1 MALFPTNAAR
11 VQTFAVALYGVQV
24 GTTTMSQVTADIA
37 AAGGLNNALNNYYAA
52 SFGTATTASVATSIV
67 ANVGL
72 GTDAN
77 AIAFVTAQLNAAAP
91 AARGAAVIAMLDNF
105 LNTTTGTY
113 AAAATTFNTKVT
125 TAISYTGA
133 SDVVAGSTVAV
144 SGQNFQL
151 TTGTDNVTGTSAADT
166 FFGTVD
172 FAGGTNSSAASTLN
186 AGDNIDGGAGVNTLN
201 LTLQNANG
209 ASIGAGAAA
218 VAQVV
223 TVTPP
228 AGTTAHWINFNYGG
242 VTGSYMATGTAAT
255 TTAALANALNVAA
268 GSVIAVAGAT
278 TVVITAPVA
287 GVPLPALGFQAGLS
301 AVSADL
307 PSVALTTANVSG
319 SNGVDLANTKNVQI
333 YNINNNSGSAL
344 TMSAAQVPNITDFNA
359 DRNISALTV
368 TNLPKGANIGVNGDG
383 VTTEGAFTASYVS
396 SATTAGTLNVTNGA
410 NSGLVTWTVPS
421 VLTSVTVN
429 STGGAQAASG
439 GQTNT
444 ITGLTLPNSVTT
456 LNINAATTFKTG
468 PITDTGLTTVNV
480 SGAATTVTL
489 NATNATTN
497 ATVTTIDGSG
507 LTAGG
512 LSVVL
517 NTAVTSVKG
526 GAGADTITTGATTA
540 AGAVIDAGAGAAD
553 ILDLAA
559 TNDVTTA
566 AKAAQYQNFE
576 ILRNTTT
583 GSVEASLVS
592 GITSVQAN
600 ASGAGFTKLSAG
612 QAANVLVR
620 VAGGTDASP
629 TFALTDSSGSSDVL
643 GLTLNNSTTNTGAVT
658 AESVTGATINGFETL
673 NVTSTSGSSTSHS
686 ALTFTSARELTKL
699 NVLGAAPLDVTTT
712 NLPNATTID
721 ASGNTFSPAAGTFAL
736 TIVGD
741 LIKSSTVTGTAQA
754 DSITT
759 TAAITGSTGDFVV
772 YNAGAGNDTIS
783 TTLAA
788 INNTS
793 AANGSVKVDGGAGT
807 DTLVLT
813 DVAGITA
820 VDNNFQFVTG
830 IEVISDT
837 VANQAVSITSGGFFD
852 SNFKVNG
859 VTITA
864 GDATNAQGNTI
875 NLGTFTG
882 NATVSLTATA
892 ATTGVQ
898 AITTG
903 SGNDVVTLLA
913 AGTTS
918 AAHTISTG
926 AGNDTLNVT
935 IAGATVT
942 TGTVTINAGA
952 GQDTI
957 NVTGNS
963 TANADLASNV
973 VITVNDGQSAVTA
986 PDTVTGW
993 VLDTA
998 TQVASSL
1005 SFDGTEAVQANVS
1018 STASSIAG
1026 INYSVTSGLVAF
1038 SGNAAN
1044 SLTWTQKATI
1054 VQSAITTADAVVVFT
1069 DGSDS
1074 YVFHNGPTSDAND
1087 TLVKLVGVTALG
1099 AETAATVIGYVL
1111 I

>member
-1 MALFPTNAAR
+1 MAFFPTNAAQ
-11 VQTFAVALYGVQV
+11 VQTFATALYGVQV
-24 GTTTMSQVTADIA
+24 GSTTMTQVTSDIQ
-37 AAGGLNNALNNYYAA
+37 AAGGLNNALNAYYTA
-52 SFGTATTASVATSIV
+52 SFGTATTASVAQAIAT
-67 ANVGL
+67 NVGL
-72 GTDAN
+72 GTDTN
-77 AIAFVTAQLNAAAP
+77 AVAFITAQLNAAAP

-113 AAAATTFNTKVT
+113 AAAAATFNTTVA
-125 TAISYTGA
+125 TAVAYTGA
-133 SDVVAGSTVAV
+133 ANVAAGSTVAV
-144 SGQNFQL
+144 SGQNVQL
-151 TTGTDNVTGTSAADT
+151 TTGTDNVTGTAAADT

-186 AGDNIDGGAGVNTLN
+186 AGDTIDGGAGVNTLN

-209 ASIGAGAAA
+209 ASIGAGTAA

-242 VTGSYMATGTAAT
+242 VTGSYMATGTAST
-255 TTAALANALNVAA
+255 TTTALANALNVAA
-268 GSVIAVAGAT
+268 GSAIAVAGAT
-278 TVVITAPVA
+278 TVLITAPVA
-287 GVPLPALGFQAGLS
+287 GVPLPALGFQAGLN
-301 AVSADL
+301 AASADL
-307 PSVALTTANVSG
+307 PSVALTNANVSG
-319 SNGVDLANTKNVQI
+319 SNGVDLANTKNVQV
-333 YNINNNSGSAL
+333 YNINNNSGSAVTL
-344 TMSAAQVPNITDFNA
+344 SAAQVPNITDFNT
-359 DRNISALTV
+359 DRSISALTV
-368 TNLPKGANIGVNGDG
+368 TNLPKGVNVGVNGDG

-410 NSGLVTWTVPS
+410 NSGLVIWTVPS

-429 STGGAQAASG
+429 STGGAQASSG

-444 ITGLTLPNSVTT
+444 IGGLTLPNSVTT

-468 PITDTGLTTVNV
+468 AITDTGLTTVNV

-489 NATNATTN
+489 NATNNTSN

-526 GAGADTITTGATTA
+526 GAGSDTITTGGTTA

-559 TNDVTTA
+559 INDVTTA

-583 GSVEASLVS
+583 GSVDASLVS

-629 TFALTDSSGSSDVL
+629 TFALTDSSGSSDIL
-643 GLTLNNSTTNTGAVT
+643 GLTLNNSTSNTGAVT
-658 AESVTGATINGFETL
+658 AESVNGATINGFETL

-686 ALTFTSARELTKL
+686 SLTFTSATDLTKL

-712 NLPNATTID
+712 NLPNATAID
-721 ASGNTFSPAAGTFAL
+721 ASGNTFAPAAGTYSL
-736 TIVGD
+736 TITGN
-741 LIKSSTVTGTAQA
+741 LIKGSTVTGTAQA

-772 YNAGAGNDTIS
+772 YNAGAGNDSIS
-783 TTLAA
+783 TTIAA

-813 DVAGITA
+813 DTSGIIV

-830 IEVISDT
+830 IEAISYT
-837 VANQAVSITSGGFFD
+837 VANQPISITSGGFFD
-852 SNFKVNG
+852 SNFKANG

-864 GDATNAQGNTI
+864 GDSTNAQINTV

-882 NATVSLTATA
+882 NATVSLTATG
-892 ATTGVQ
+892 ATTQ
-898 AITTG
+898 NQTISTG
-903 SGNDVVTLLA
+903 SGNDTVTLLA
-913 AGTTS
+913 SGTTS
-918 AAHTISTG
+918 GAHTIATG
-926 AGNDTLNVT
+926 AGNDTINVT
-935 IAGATVT
+935 IAGATIT
-942 TGTVTINAGA
+942 TGSVTINGGA
-952 GQDTI
+952 GQDNITI
-957 NVTGNS
+957 TGNS
-963 TANADLASNV
+963 TANGDTASNIIV
-973 VITVNDGQSAVTA
+973 TVNDGQSAVSA

-993 VLDTA
+993 VLNT
-998 TQVASSL
+998 TTVVASSL
-1005 SFDGTEAVQANVS
+1005 AFDGTEAVQANVS

-1026 INYSVTSGLVAF
+1026 INYSVTSGVLAF
-1038 SGNAAN
+1038 SGNAAS
-1044 SLTWTQKATI
+1044 SLTWAQKSSIA
-1054 VQSAITTADAVVVFT
+1054 QSAITTADAVVVFT

-1074 YVFHNGPTSDAND
+1074 YVFHNGPNSDAND

-1099 AETAATVIGYVL
+1099 AETTVGNVGYVL
-1111 I
+1111 V